1 MSLAELMGNYGTRL
15 IPGRRE
21 MRLPSWD
28 RVPVR
33 SLLFSRHFLNWCPT
47 ISSPSCTPT
56 FETVESGQKTI
67 WIAKYLQQIALLSRY
82 FYKLQT
88 NYESYMWG
96 ISVVVSYFWWNV
108 YCMLLWSK
116 LERIIFWCDAVEIVF
131 TTCLISLENNISP
144 RNALPLHYYI
154 LFAYASFCD
163 KITVKNQNF
172 QPLKTRGFTLF
183 GVEKWCPQYETFDLV
198 HYCHCNIMWH
208 VSKKFKTL
216 VKLYMFFAL
225 NVKNVRLQI
234 QIEIFR

>member
-33 SLLFSRHFLNWCPT
+33 SLLFSRHFLNRCPT

-82 FYKLQT
+82 FDKLPT

-144 RNALPLHYYI
+144 LNALPLHYYI
-154 LFAYASFCD
+154 LFAYASFCGEL
-163 KITVKNQNF
+163 TVKIKMFNPWKLEDSHYLELKSYAHNMK
-172 QPLKTRGFTLF
+172 PLTWYTIVTAISCDTCLRNLRHLLSYICFL
-183 GVEKWCPQYETFDLV
+183 L
-198 HYCHCNIMWH
+198 
-208 VSKKFKTL
+208 
-216 VKLYMFFAL
+216 
-225 NVKNVRLQI
+225 
-234 QIEIFR
+234 